1 MTITRT
7 DRSLQKE
14 TIATHLGRPDAALG
28 LVNWPVHRASTVLF
42 DKVGDLEI
50 SGRQKFDKG
59 KLYYGR
65 FGTPDIFAFEQVVS
79 ALEGAYGTLC
89 VPSGLA
95 ACVLPLVAFLK
106 PGDHILVTDAIYE
119 PTRTS
124 LERFIARQGVE
135 LEFYDPCIGDG
146 IAELIKEN
154 TKVIYLESPGSHTFE
169 IQDVPAI
176 VSCARSRGIITVCD
190 NTWATAM
197 FFRPLE
203 VGADVVV
210 QAATKY
216 ISGHSDIMLGLVSCQ
231 EQHYK
236 TLREAANWLGY
247 HAAPDNV
254 FLAARGIRTLATR
267 LERHYKTGLALAGWL
282 EKQPQVRRVIHPAL
296 PSHPNHGI
304 WKRDFEG
311 ASGLFSFVLD
321 ASRERA
327 VKFVESLS
335 LFGMGLSWGG
345 YESLAII
352 SDPSHARAVTH
363 WKEDGILI
371 RLHAGLES
379 ESDLIADLTG
389 ALALI

>member
-14 TIATHLGRPDAALG
+14 TMATHLGRPDAALG

-42 DKVGDLEI
+42 EKVDDLEI
-50 SGRQKFDKG
+50 SGKQKFDKG
-59 KLYYGR
+59 KLHYGR
-65 FGTPDIFAFEQVVS
+65 FGTPDVFAFEEMMS

-106 PGDHILVTDAIYE
+106 PGDHILVTDAIYG

-135 LEFYDPCIGDG
+135 LEFYDPCIGDA
-146 IAELIKEN
+146 IAKLIKAN
-154 TKVIYLESPGSHTFE
+154 TKVIYIESPGSHTFE

-176 VSCARSRGIITVCD
+176 VSCARSRDIITVCD

-216 ISGHSDIMLGLVSCQ
+216 ISGHSDVMLGLVSCQ

-267 LERHYKTGLALAGWL
+267 LERHYKTGLALARWL

-321 ASRERA
+321 TSRQRA
-327 VKFVESLS
+327 VKLVESLS

-371 RLHAGLES
+371 RLHAGLEN
-379 ESDLIADLTG
+379 ESDLITDLTA
-389 ALALI
+389 ALARI